1 VDRTDRIV
9 EDQLNAWASLI
20 QAHSVLVGRLERDL
34 LDQRSLPLSW
44 YEVLL
49 HLSRAPEGAMRMQD
63 LSEAVLLSK
72 SGVTRLIDR
81 MEEAR
86 LVSRRSCAADR
97 RGTYATITEAGA
109 EAFRLATPIH
119 LKGIQEHFGRHLS
132 VDESRQLRTL
142 LRKILEGNDESEA
155 DCSFDAGSD
164 GQAQAASEPEPVAT
178 AGRR

>member
-1 VDRTDRIV
+1 MDRTDRIV

>member
-1 VDRTDRIV
+1 VDQTDRLA
-9 EDQLNAWASLI
+9 EDQLSAWASLI
-20 QAHSVLVGRLERDL
+20 QAHSVLVGRLEREL

-72 SGVTRLIDR
+72 SGMTRLIDR
-81 MEEAR
+81 MEEAK

-119 LKGIQEHFGRHLS
+119 LRGIQEHFGRHLS
-132 VDESRQLRTL
+132 AEESRQLRML
-142 LRKILEGNDESEA
+142 LRKVLVGNDEMEA
-155 DCSFDAGSD
+155 DCSFDVGSE
-164 GQAQAASEPEPVAT
+164 GQAESEPEPVAT